1 MGRNRY
7 TLLTRWIRLRAFHPP
22 TDGDI
27 LQKRGKFM
35 LDRPLITLLTDFGL
49 QDGYVGVM
57 KGVIASIAPGIAT
70 IDLSHQIP
78 PQNLLAGRFC
88 LMSSYGY
95 FPRGTVHLAV
105 VDPEVGSQRRGV
117 AIRCEAGYLVGPD
130 NGLFSG
136 VLDLSPVISAV
147 SLTNPQYWRLSSPS
161 STFHGR
167 DIFAPVAAYL
177 ADGVPLAMLG
187 PAIDPDSLVR
197 VAIEPVEMRND
208 SILGSIQSID
218 TFGNL
223 ISNIF
228 AASVRGKNW
237 ALELAEK
244 TIPHRDTYSDV
255 SEGEIVPL
263 IGAHGYI
270 EIAVYKGN
278 AREVLQLN
286 WGDRITLGFV

>member
-1 MGRNRY
+1 
-7 TLLTRWIRLRAFHPP
+7 
-22 TDGDI
+22 
-27 LQKRGKFM
+27 M